1 MRLKPNHAALSNA
14 TTIHLHA
21 LRQPDEI
28 NQILKPVSNNGKLG
42 KGFTHVSKGRWAG
55 MPMYGLTLHER
66 ATCPSSCKQWDNC
79 FGNNMAFAHRVDH
92 RHSEFRQRVEDELH
106 NLTRKHKQG
115 LLLRLHILGDF
126 VDEDYVL
133 WWRSIQA
140 QYPRVHVFGYTA
152 HTPDSPTGKRID
164 EWNNAT
170 DKTWIRFSNAGDNP
184 DVLVANVETHSTVGI
199 PCPEQT
205 GKTESCLTCALCW
218 TTEKPILFREH

>member
-14 TTIHLHA
+14 TTIHLRA

-66 ATCPSSCKQWDNC
+66 ATCPASCKQWDNC

-92 RHSEFRQRVEDELH
+92 QHSEFRQRVADELH
-106 NLTRKHKQG
+106 YLTCKHRQG
-115 LLLRLHILGDF
+115 VLLRLHVLGDM
-126 VDEDYVL
+126 VDVDYTK
-133 WWRSIQA
+133 WWGELITR
-140 QYPRVHVFGYTA
+140 YKKLHVFGYTA
-152 HTPDSPTGKRID
+152 HLRTSEVGKEVERLNSID
-164 EWNNAT
+164 
-170 DKTWIRFSNAGDNP
+170 DRVWIRFSNGGDAPMSANVGDNGP
-184 DVLVANVETHSTVGI
+184 GI

-218 TTEKPILFREH
+218 TTTRPIHFREH